1 MYVPTC
7 VCVHCCGINFRYRL
21 RADGIFPTRANE
33 NRDNRH
39 VQGTINL
46 VKSEI
51 LSVYVHVY
59 TMYIR
64 RIVSARFRE
73 NSARTNVEY
82 AVIRHTGA
90 CIASVKLA
98 GYNSLVK
105 QLDFSP
111 KLPDTAAN
119 VIVPREKVAYIQEF
133 AQRIKT
139 FIRWV
144 DMNILQ
150 LIR

>member
-7 VCVHCCGINFRYRL
+7 VCVRSCGINFRYGL
-21 RADGIFPTRANE
+21 KADGIFPTRANE

-39 VQGTINL
+39 VQGAINL

-59 TMYIR
+59 TIYIR
-64 RIVSARFRE
+64 RVVSTRFRE
-73 NSARTNVEY
+73 NSARTNAKY

-90 CIASVKLA
+90 YIASVKLA
-98 GYNSLVK
+98 GYNSLEK

-119 VIVPREKVAYIQEF
+119 VIVSREKVAYIQ
-133 AQRIKT
+133 
-139 FIRWV
+139 
-144 DMNILQ
+144 
-150 LIR
+150 